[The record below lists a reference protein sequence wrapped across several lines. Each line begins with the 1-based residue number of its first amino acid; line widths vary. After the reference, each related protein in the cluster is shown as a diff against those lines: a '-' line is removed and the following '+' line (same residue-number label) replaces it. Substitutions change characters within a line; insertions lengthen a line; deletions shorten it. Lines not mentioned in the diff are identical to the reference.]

1 MRDSDFPVSSFS
13 HFHILAADQTGGLI
27 YAFENCTLPGK
38 LVLLALFA
46 ASLLSWT
53 IMVTKFRQLKRA
65 QDLRA
70 DFLKAFRGNRLPLS
84 LYEAQARFKG
94 TPVFAVYQDGCEE
107 LCLQMLG
114 SAEVDE
120 TFAARLE
127 TATKITPAQMGVVKA
142 AMERTVGESALALE
156 ARMVVLST
164 VVSGAPFLGLLGTV
178 WGVMETFGD
187 VAQAGKANLTAM
199 APGVSAALI
208 TTVMGLLVAIPAM
221 FGHNFLVNTM
231 KGMVVELELFS
242 EELASVF
249 EHKYVDHHSR
259 SEGYQ

>member
-1 MRDSDFPVSSFS
+1 MAISSFY
-13 HFHILAADQTGGLI
+13 ILAADQSGGLI
-27 YAFENCTLPGK
+27 YAFEHCTLPGK
-38 LVLLALFA
+38 LVLLALFF

-53 IMVTKFRQLKRA
+53 VMWTKFRQLRRSQA
-65 QDLRA
+65 RRE
-70 DFLKAFRGNRLPLS
+70 DFLSAFRGNRQPLN
-84 LYEAQARFKG
+84 LYEAQELFRG
-94 TPVFAVYQDGCEE
+94 TPVFSVYQDGCEE

-127 TATKITPAQMGVVKA
+127 TAVLISPAQMGVVKTA
-142 AMERTVGESALALE
+142 LERSVGESALALE
-156 ARMVVLST
+156 SRMVLLST

-187 VAQAGKANLTAM
+187 VGQAGKANLATM

-221 FGHNFLVNTM
+221 FGHNYLISSLR
-231 KGMVVELELFS
+231 GMVVELELFAA
-242 EELASVF
+242 ELASVF
-249 EHKYVDHHSR
+249 EHKYVDHHAPR
-259 SEGYQ
+259 REPTP

>member
-1 MRDSDFPVSSFS
+1 MANSSFY
-13 HFHILAADQTGGLI
+13 ILAADQSGGLI
-27 YAFENCTLPGK
+27 YAFEHCTLPGK
-38 LVLLALFA
+38 LVLLALFF

-53 IMVTKFRQLKRA
+53 VMWTKFRQLRRSQA
-65 QDLRA
+65 RRE
-70 DFLKAFRGNRLPLS
+70 DFLSAFRGNRQPLN
-84 LYEAQARFKG
+84 LYEAQELFRG
-94 TPVFAVYQDGCEE
+94 TPVFSVYQDGGEE

-127 TATKITPAQMGVVKA
+127 TAVRISPAQMGVVKSA
-142 AMERTVGESALALE
+142 LERSVGESALALE
-156 ARMVVLST
+156 SRMVLLST

-187 VAQAGKANLTAM
+187 VGQAGKANLATM

-221 FGHNFLVNTM
+221 FGHNYLISSLR
-231 KGMVVELELFS
+231 GMVVELELFAA
-242 EELASVF
+242 ELASVF
-249 EHKYVDHHSR
+249 EHKYVDHHAPR
-259 SEGYQ
+259 REPTV

>member
-1 MRDSDFPVSSFS
+1 MEISSFY
-13 HFHILAADQTGGLI
+13 ILAADQSGGLI
-27 YAFENCTLPGK
+27 YAFEHCTLPGK
-38 LVLLALFA
+38 LVLLALFI

-53 IMVTKFRQLKRA
+53 VMWTKFRQLRRSQA
-65 QDLRA
+65 RRE
-70 DFLKAFRGNRLPLS
+70 DFLSAFRGNRQPLN
-84 LYEAQARFKG
+84 LYEAQELFRG
-94 TPVFAVYQDGCEE
+94 TPVFSVYQDGCEE

-127 TATKITPAQMGVVKA
+127 TAVLISPAQMGVVKTA
-142 AMERTVGESALALE
+142 LERSVGESALALE
-156 ARMVVLST
+156 SRMVLLST

-187 VAQAGKANLTAM
+187 VGQAGKANLATM

-221 FGHNFLVNTM
+221 FGHNYLISSLR
-231 KGMVVELELFS
+231 GMVVELELFAA
-242 EELASVF
+242 ELASVF
-249 EHKYVDHHSR
+249 EHKYVDHHAPR
-259 SEGYQ
+259 REPTP

>member
-1 MRDSDFPVSSFS
+1 MSLP
-13 HFHILAADQTGGLI
+13 HFNLLAADHSGGLI

-38 LVLLALFA
+38 LVLLSLFI

-53 IMVTKFRQLKRA
+53 VMATKFRQLKRA
-65 QDLRA
+65 NDRRE
-70 DFLKAFRGNRLPLS
+70 DFLRAFRGNRLPLS

-94 TPVFAVYQDGCEE
+94 TPIFEVYQDGCEE

-114 SAEVDE
+114 AAEVDE

-127 TATKITPAQMGVVKA
+127 TSPRISPAQMGVVRS
-142 AMERTVGESALALE
+142 AMERSVGENALE
-156 ARMVVLST
+156 LESRMVLLST

-221 FGHNFLVNTM
+221 FGSNYLISSLR
-231 KGMVVELELFS
+231 GMVVELELFS
-242 EELASVF
+242 AELSSVF
-249 EHKYVDHHSR
+249 EHKYVDHHPDR
-259 SEGYQ
+259 KERGR